1 MELEFYIA
9 VGGLVLAAA
18 IGIRQAYLN
27 LQNSE
32 AQLARLMARRAQRK
46 ARRRPW
52 VWPS

>member
-1 MELEFYIA
+1 MPTEFYICT
-9 VGGLVLAAA
+9 GSLLLAAL

-27 LQNSE
+27 LQDSE

-46 ARRRPW
+46 ARKRPW